1 MTTYVISVP
10 GTFTTGV
17 DADTR
22 ARIGRSL
29 RPADPHRTQ
38 MGNAEDLD
46 ALSLN
51 DDDTFTIRLTVEADS
66 APHAEERA
74 RLLAQSALR
83 ESGLD
88 ESDAPL
94 GPAAVTGI
102 DSDI

>member
-10 GTFTTGV
+10 GTFTTGI

-29 RPADPHRTQ
+29 RPTDPHRTQ
-38 MGNAEDLD
+38 MGNSEDLD

-66 APHAEERA
+66 APHAEESA
-74 RLLAQSALR
+74 RRLAQSALR

>member
-10 GTFTTGV
+10 GTFTTGI

-38 MGNAEDLD
+38 MGNSEDLD

-66 APHAEERA
+66 APHAEESA
-74 RLLAQSALR
+74 RRLAQSALR

-88 ESDAPL
+88 EGDAPL

>member
-29 RPADPHRTQ
+29 RPTDPHRTQ

-66 APHAEERA
+66 APHAEESA

-88 ESDAPL
+88 EDDAPL